1 MLNSDGLSEGS
12 EAWQQRRARYLP
24 GSGNEGMN
32 PQGVFF
38 REGPAPS
45 MHPNVYPS
53 SSPRTSNPTFY
64 QHHRFTSSHHQPP
77 PPQYGTLHHQGA
89 TRHQPPP
96 NVTVETVSIM
106 LFSAVMMNDHNGP
119 HGTFG
124 DRVNMHSDKELS
136 DLLDFSAMFSPPI
149 GSNGGVKNNPQQSN
163 QNMEFGFKPGLDEG
177 SWNSNNPP
185 GSFDR
190 GMYDQNY
197 NGQTTDNM
205 HPFTNEV
212 PNLINN
218 KTTDLPY
225 RTNMP
230 GAQGMMGSNVPMSP
244 DSLSP
249 GAKSPYFYNKQQ
261 DMSIKGRRAST
272 HGASGK
278 RSKEPVYV
286 TMSSD
291 NYPRP
296 FPMFFYPRPLRPTA
310 MMYPSSPEEYN
321 DSSNRYHASPNPMF
335 PKDSYY
341 MPDGPGHNT
350 PDPWS
355 SSNGLPT
362 STYPSMLPGNSHH
375 SQAYP
380 SMHHS
385 HDMVRSSPVG
395 NSDVRHSP
403 GVMVAQWLGNN
414 PPSSSSSSVPSS
426 RHHPQ
431 QGYSNVPP
439 PPPPQD
445 NLGLP
450 PMSTFRPG
458 TTIPTTS
465 YSTTSPTV
473 NGGGSGGGGQGS
485 QTGDAINKALASI
498 YSPTDHT
505 NSSYGSNPSTPVSSP
520 PPGSS
525 SQWQRPSTQTSTS
538 PHFEGGN
545 PLHSLPSRLEER
557 LDDAILVLHEHVVT
571 GEQSRMEE
579 RLDDAIHVLRHH
591 AGEPQMAGLAAA
603 AVGGGG
609 GGHQNLS
616 MMHSGGNHPNGMS
629 GMSSYSGMG
638 GISSH
643 VDQMGSHHNTSENTE
658 SKSLDG
664 APSEKAS
671 LALKEE
677 KMDKIDGDSNKSE
690 SSGEGSKS
698 SVTSP
703 GGNGPPSKRSR
714 YGDDTS
720 LAGRSEPNDE
730 DESPETKAERERVR
744 RQANNARERI
754 RVRDINEAFKELGQM
769 VALQSGSTQPLTKVM
784 ILQHAVHVI
793 SSLEQQVR
801 GQSVGDP
808 SATQKVKVIQELE
821 QLLRVRD
828 INDAFKELG
837 EMVSLQSGSSQPLT
851 KLMILQHAVN
861 VITALEQQVR
871 GRGLVDPN
879 SSVTMEKEKEK
890 SADHQGIRVRDIN
903 DAFKEL
909 GQMVALH
916 SGTSQPLTKLMI
928 LQHAV
933 NVITSL
939 EHQVRERNLNPKA
952 ACLKRREE
960 EKTEELPGGR
970 GGMTADDLAAQQAA
984 LSGSASLSQMGSCG
998 GGGRGGGVSMN
1009 NAPTN
1014 RHSAYPYMSGGG
1026 QENSPYMMGGEPP
1039 AMKYSDSK
1047 CSSSKSMESE
1057 MAMNG
1062 MGLSSS
1068 SGGGGLDHC
1077 GPGDMG
1083 MLARLTSD
1091 QGHSTC

>member
-1 MLNSDGLSEGS
+1 MLNSDGLTDSSEV
-12 EAWQQRRARYLP
+12 WQQRRAR
-24 GSGNEGMN
+24 S
-32 PQGVFF
+32 
-38 REGPAPS
+38 
-45 MHPNVYPS
+45 
-53 SSPRTSNPTFY
+53 
-64 QHHRFTSSHHQPP
+64 FT
-77 PPQYGTLHHQGA
+77 A
-89 TRHQPPP
+89 
-96 NVTVETVSIM
+96 
-106 LFSAVMMNDHNGP
+106 AMNDHNAP

-124 DRVNMHSDKELS
+124 DRMNIHSDKELS

-149 GSNGGVKNNPQQSN
+149 GSNGGVKNTPQQSN

-190 GMYDQNY
+190 GMYDQNF
-197 NGQTTDNM
+197 NGQTDNM
-205 HPFTNEV
+205 HPFSNEV

-230 GAQGMMGSNVPMSP
+230 GSQGMMGSNVPMSP

-261 DMSIKGRRAST
+261 DMSLKGRRGSA

-278 RSKEPVYV
+278 RSK
-286 TMSSD
+286 
-291 NYPRP
+291 
-296 FPMFFYPRPLRPTA
+296 
-310 MMYPSSPEEYN
+310 MYPSSPEEYN
-321 DSSNRYHASPNPMF
+321 DSGNRYHTSPNPMF

-385 HDMVRSSPVG
+385 HDMVRPSSAG
-395 NSDVRHSP
+395 NSELRHSP

-414 PPSSSSSSVPSS
+414 PSSSSSTRHPSQ
-426 RHHPQ
+426 Q
-431 QGYSNVPP
+431 QGYPTVPP
-439 PPPPQD
+439 SQD

-458 TTIPTTS
+458 TTIPTTT

-473 NGGGSGGGGQGS
+473 NGSQGS

-525 SQWQRPSTQTSTS
+525 SQWQRPATQSSTS
-538 PHFEGGN
+538 PHFDGGN
-545 PLHSLPSRLEER
+545 PLHSL
-557 LDDAILVLHEHVVT
+557 
-571 GEQSRMEE
+571 QSRMEE

-603 AVGGGG
+603 AAAAAAG
-609 GGHQNLS
+609 GGHQSLT
-616 MMHSGGNHPNGMS
+616 MMHSAGSHPNGMS

-638 GISSH
+638 MSGH
-643 VDQMGSHHNTSENTE
+643 VDQLGSHHTMSENSE
-658 SKSLDG
+658 SKNLDG
-664 APSEKAS
+664 ASSEKNS

-677 KMDKIDGDSNKSE
+677 KLDKIDGESTKSE

-698 SVTSP
+698 NVTSP
-703 GGNGPPSKRSR
+703 GGNNGPPSKRS
-714 YGDDTS
+714 
-720 LAGRSEPNDE
+720 RSEPNDE
-730 DESPETKAERERVR
+730 DESPEAKAEREKVR
-744 RQANNARERI
+744 RQANNARERV

-801 GQSVGDP
+801 
-808 SATQKVKVIQELE
+808 
-821 QLLRVRD
+821 
-828 INDAFKELG
+828 
-837 EMVSLQSGSSQPLT
+837 
-851 KLMILQHAVN
+851 
-861 VITALEQQVR
+861 
-871 GRGLVDPN
+871 
-879 SSVTMEKEKEK
+879 
-890 SADHQGIRVRDIN
+890 
-903 DAFKEL
+903 
-909 GQMVALH
+909 
-916 SGTSQPLTKLMI
+916 
-928 LQHAV
+928 
-933 NVITSL
+933 
-939 EHQVRERNLNPKA
+939 ERNLNPKA

-960 EKTEELPGGR
+960 EKSEELPGGR
-970 GGMTADDLAAQQAA
+970 GMTADDLAAQQAA
-984 LSGSASLSQMGSCG
+984 LSGSPSLSQMGSCS
-998 GGGRGGGVSMN
+998 GGRGGGVAMPN
-1009 NAPTN
+1009 N
-1014 RHSAYPYMSGGG
+1014 RHSAFPYLSGG
-1026 QENSPYMMGGEPP
+1026 QENSPYMMGESP
-1039 AMKYSDSK
+1039 MKYSDNK
-1047 CSSSKSMESE
+1047 CSKSMESD
-1057 MAMNG
+1057 MGMTG
-1062 MGLSSS
+1062 MGLSSAN
-1068 SGGGGLDHC
+1068 LDHC
-1077 GPGDMG
+1077 HGEMG
-1083 MLARLTSD
+1083 MMTRMPSD
-1091 QGHSTC
+1091 QGNSTC

>member
-1 MLNSDGLSEGS
+1 MLNSDGLTDSSEV
-12 EAWQQRRARYLP
+12 WQQRRAR
-24 GSGNEGMN
+24 S
-32 PQGVFF
+32 
-38 REGPAPS
+38 
-45 MHPNVYPS
+45 
-53 SSPRTSNPTFY
+53 
-64 QHHRFTSSHHQPP
+64 FT
-77 PPQYGTLHHQGA
+77 A
-89 TRHQPPP
+89 
-96 NVTVETVSIM
+96 
-106 LFSAVMMNDHNGP
+106 AMNDHNAP

-124 DRVNMHSDKELS
+124 DRMNIHSDKELS

-149 GSNGGVKNNPQQSN
+149 GSNGGVKNTPQQSN

-190 GMYDQNY
+190 GMYDQNF
-197 NGQTTDNM
+197 NGQTDNM
-205 HPFTNEV
+205 HPFSNEV

-230 GAQGMMGSNVPMSP
+230 GSQGMMGSNVPMSP

-261 DMSIKGRRAST
+261 DMSLKGRRGSA

-278 RSKEPVYV
+278 RSK
-286 TMSSD
+286 
-291 NYPRP
+291 
-296 FPMFFYPRPLRPTA
+296 
-310 MMYPSSPEEYN
+310 MYPSSPEEYN
-321 DSSNRYHASPNPMF
+321 DSGNRYHTSPNPMF

-385 HDMVRSSPVG
+385 HDMVRPSSAG
-395 NSDVRHSP
+395 NSELRHSP

-414 PPSSSSSSVPSS
+414 PSSSSSTRHPSQ
-426 RHHPQ
+426 Q
-431 QGYSNVPP
+431 QGYPTVPP
-439 PPPPQD
+439 SQD

-458 TTIPTTS
+458 TTIPTTT

-473 NGGGSGGGGQGS
+473 NGSQGS

-525 SQWQRPSTQTSTS
+525 SQWQRPATQSSTS
-538 PHFEGGN
+538 PHFDGGN
-545 PLHSLPSRLEER
+545 PLHSL
-557 LDDAILVLHEHVVT
+557 
-571 GEQSRMEE
+571 QSRMEE

-603 AVGGGG
+603 AAAAAAG
-609 GGHQNLS
+609 GGHQSLT
-616 MMHSGGNHPNGMS
+616 MMHSAGSHPNGMS

-638 GISSH
+638 MSGH
-643 VDQMGSHHNTSENTE
+643 VDQLGSHHTMSENSE
-658 SKSLDG
+658 SKNLDG
-664 APSEKAS
+664 ASSEKNS

-677 KMDKIDGDSNKSE
+677 KLDKIDGESTKSE

-698 SVTSP
+698 NVTSP
-703 GGNGPPSKRSR
+703 GGNNGPPSKRSR
-714 YGDDTS
+714 
-720 LAGRSEPNDE
+720 RSEPNDE
-730 DESPETKAERERVR
+730 DESPEAKAEREKVR
-744 RQANNARERI
+744 RQANNARERV

-801 GQSVGDP
+801 
-808 SATQKVKVIQELE
+808 
-821 QLLRVRD
+821 
-828 INDAFKELG
+828 
-837 EMVSLQSGSSQPLT
+837 
-851 KLMILQHAVN
+851 
-861 VITALEQQVR
+861 
-871 GRGLVDPN
+871 
-879 SSVTMEKEKEK
+879 
-890 SADHQGIRVRDIN
+890 
-903 DAFKEL
+903 
-909 GQMVALH
+909 
-916 SGTSQPLTKLMI
+916 
-928 LQHAV
+928 
-933 NVITSL
+933 
-939 EHQVRERNLNPKA
+939 ERNLNPKA

-960 EKTEELPGGR
+960 EKSEELPGGR
-970 GGMTADDLAAQQAA
+970 GMTADDLAAQQAA
-984 LSGSASLSQMGSCG
+984 LSGSPSLSQMGSCS
-998 GGGRGGGVSMN
+998 GGRGGGVAMPN
-1009 NAPTN
+1009 N
-1014 RHSAYPYMSGGG
+1014 RHSAFPYLSGG
-1026 QENSPYMMGGEPP
+1026 QENSPYMMGESP
-1039 AMKYSDSK
+1039 MKYSDNK
-1047 CSSSKSMESE
+1047 CSKSMESD
-1057 MAMNG
+1057 MGMTG
-1062 MGLSSS
+1062 MGLSSAN
-1068 SGGGGLDHC
+1068 LDHC
-1077 GPGDMG
+1077 HGEMG
-1083 MLARLTSD
+1083 MMTRMPSD
-1091 QGHSTC
+1091 QGNSTC

>member
-12 EAWQQRRARYLP
+12 EAWQQRRAR
-24 GSGNEGMN
+24 
-32 PQGVFF
+32 
-38 REGPAPS
+38 
-45 MHPNVYPS
+45 
-53 SSPRTSNPTFY
+53 
-64 QHHRFTSSHHQPP
+64 
-77 PPQYGTLHHQGA
+77 
-89 TRHQPPP
+89 
-96 NVTVETVSIM
+96 

-278 RSKEPVYV
+278 RSK
-286 TMSSD
+286 
-291 NYPRP
+291 
-296 FPMFFYPRPLRPTA
+296 
-310 MMYPSSPEEYN
+310 MYPSSPEEYN

-545 PLHSLPSRLEER
+545 PLHSL
-557 LDDAILVLHEHVVT
+557 
-571 GEQSRMEE
+571 QSRMEE

-664 APSEKAS
+664 APSEKAN

-677 KMDKIDGDSNKSE
+677 KMDKIDGDSTKSE

-720 LAGRSEPNDE
+720 LAGSEPNDE

-793 SSLEQQVR
+793 SSLEQ
-801 GQSVGDP
+801 
-808 SATQKVKVIQELE
+808 
-821 QLLRVRD
+821 
-828 INDAFKELG
+828 
-837 EMVSLQSGSSQPLT
+837 
-851 KLMILQHAVN
+851 
-861 VITALEQQVR
+861 
-871 GRGLVDPN
+871 
-879 SSVTMEKEKEK
+879 
-890 SADHQGIRVRDIN
+890 
-903 DAFKEL
+903 
-909 GQMVALH
+909 
-916 SGTSQPLTKLMI
+916 
-928 LQHAV
+928 
-933 NVITSL
+933 
-939 EHQVRERNLNPKA
+939 QVRERNLNPKA

>member
-64 QHHRFTSSHHQPP
+64 QHHRFTS
-77 PPQYGTLHHQGA
+77 
-89 TRHQPPP
+89 
-96 NVTVETVSIM
+96 

-278 RSKEPVYV
+278 RSK
-286 TMSSD
+286 
-291 NYPRP
+291 
-296 FPMFFYPRPLRPTA
+296 
-310 MMYPSSPEEYN
+310 MYPSSPEEYN

-385 HDMVRSSPVG
+385 HDM
-395 NSDVRHSP
+395 
-403 GVMVAQWLGNN
+403 
-414 PPSSSSSSVPSS
+414 
-426 RHHPQ
+426 
-431 QGYSNVPP
+431 GYSNVPP

-545 PLHSLPSRLEER
+545 PLHSL
-557 LDDAILVLHEHVVT
+557 
-571 GEQSRMEE
+571 QSRMEE

-664 APSEKAS
+664 APSEKAN

-677 KMDKIDGDSNKSE
+677 KMDKIDGDSTKSE

-703 GGNGPPSKRSR
+703 GGNGPPSKRS
-714 YGDDTS
+714 
-720 LAGRSEPNDE
+720 RSEPNDE

-808 SATQKVKVIQELE
+808 SATQR
-821 QLLRVRD
+821 LRVRD

-871 GRGLVDPN
+871 GRYSYPTHCPFV
-879 SSVTMEKEKEK
+879 
-890 SADHQGIRVRDIN
+890 
-903 DAFKEL
+903 
-909 GQMVALH
+909 
-916 SGTSQPLTKLMI
+916 
-928 LQHAV
+928 
-933 NVITSL
+933 
-939 EHQVRERNLNPKA
+939 
-952 ACLKRREE
+952 
-960 EKTEELPGGR
+960 
-970 GGMTADDLAAQQAA
+970 
-984 LSGSASLSQMGSCG
+984 SGS
-998 GGGRGGGVSMN
+998 R
-1009 NAPTN
+1009 T
-1014 RHSAYPYMSGGG
+1014 
-1026 QENSPYMMGGEPP
+1026 
-1039 AMKYSDSK
+1039 
-1047 CSSSKSMESE
+1047 
-1057 MAMNG
+1057 
-1062 MGLSSS
+1062 
-1068 SGGGGLDHC
+1068 
-1077 GPGDMG
+1077 
-1083 MLARLTSD
+1083 
-1091 QGHSTC
+1091 

>member
-12 EAWQQRRARYLP
+12 EAWQQRRAR
-24 GSGNEGMN
+24 
-32 PQGVFF
+32 
-38 REGPAPS
+38 
-45 MHPNVYPS
+45 
-53 SSPRTSNPTFY
+53 
-64 QHHRFTSSHHQPP
+64 
-77 PPQYGTLHHQGA
+77 
-89 TRHQPPP
+89 
-96 NVTVETVSIM
+96 

-278 RSKEPVYV
+278 RSK
-286 TMSSD
+286 
-291 NYPRP
+291 
-296 FPMFFYPRPLRPTA
+296 
-310 MMYPSSPEEYN
+310 MYPSSPEEYN

-720 LAGRSEPNDE
+720 LAGSEPNDE

-793 SSLEQQVR
+793 SSLEQ
-801 GQSVGDP
+801 
-808 SATQKVKVIQELE
+808 
-821 QLLRVRD
+821 
-828 INDAFKELG
+828 
-837 EMVSLQSGSSQPLT
+837 
-851 KLMILQHAVN
+851 
-861 VITALEQQVR
+861 
-871 GRGLVDPN
+871 
-879 SSVTMEKEKEK
+879 
-890 SADHQGIRVRDIN
+890 
-903 DAFKEL
+903 
-909 GQMVALH
+909 
-916 SGTSQPLTKLMI
+916 
-928 LQHAV
+928 
-933 NVITSL
+933 
-939 EHQVRERNLNPKA
+939 QVRERNLNPKA

>member
-96 NVTVETVSIM
+96 NVTVET
-106 LFSAVMMNDHNGP
+106 
-119 HGTFG
+119 
-124 DRVNMHSDKELS
+124 
-136 DLLDFSAMFSPPI
+136 MFSPPI

-278 RSKEPVYV
+278 RSK
-286 TMSSD
+286 
-291 NYPRP
+291 
-296 FPMFFYPRPLRPTA
+296 
-310 MMYPSSPEEYN
+310 MYPSSPEEYN

-664 APSEKAS
+664 APSEKAN

-677 KMDKIDGDSNKSE
+677 KMDKIDGDSTKSE

-714 YGDDTS
+714 
-720 LAGRSEPNDE
+720 RSEPNDE

-793 SSLEQQVR
+793 SSLEQ
-801 GQSVGDP
+801 
-808 SATQKVKVIQELE
+808 
-821 QLLRVRD
+821 
-828 INDAFKELG
+828 
-837 EMVSLQSGSSQPLT
+837 
-851 KLMILQHAVN
+851 
-861 VITALEQQVR
+861 
-871 GRGLVDPN
+871 
-879 SSVTMEKEKEK
+879 
-890 SADHQGIRVRDIN
+890 
-903 DAFKEL
+903 
-909 GQMVALH
+909 
-916 SGTSQPLTKLMI
+916 
-928 LQHAV
+928 
-933 NVITSL
+933 
-939 EHQVRERNLNPKA
+939 QVRERNLNPKA

>member
-12 EAWQQRRARYLP
+12 EAWQQRRAR
-24 GSGNEGMN
+24 
-32 PQGVFF
+32 
-38 REGPAPS
+38 
-45 MHPNVYPS
+45 
-53 SSPRTSNPTFY
+53 
-64 QHHRFTSSHHQPP
+64 
-77 PPQYGTLHHQGA
+77 
-89 TRHQPPP
+89 
-96 NVTVETVSIM
+96 

-278 RSKEPVYV
+278 RSK
-286 TMSSD
+286 
-291 NYPRP
+291 
-296 FPMFFYPRPLRPTA
+296 
-310 MMYPSSPEEYN
+310 MYPSSPEEYN

-545 PLHSLPSRLEER
+545 PLHSL
-557 LDDAILVLHEHVVT
+557 
-571 GEQSRMEE
+571 QSRMEE

-801 GQSVGDP
+801 
-808 SATQKVKVIQELE
+808 
-821 QLLRVRD
+821 
-828 INDAFKELG
+828 
-837 EMVSLQSGSSQPLT
+837 
-851 KLMILQHAVN
+851 
-861 VITALEQQVR
+861 
-871 GRGLVDPN
+871 
-879 SSVTMEKEKEK
+879 
-890 SADHQGIRVRDIN
+890 
-903 DAFKEL
+903 
-909 GQMVALH
+909 
-916 SGTSQPLTKLMI
+916 
-928 LQHAV
+928 
-933 NVITSL
+933 
-939 EHQVRERNLNPKA
+939 ERNLNPKA